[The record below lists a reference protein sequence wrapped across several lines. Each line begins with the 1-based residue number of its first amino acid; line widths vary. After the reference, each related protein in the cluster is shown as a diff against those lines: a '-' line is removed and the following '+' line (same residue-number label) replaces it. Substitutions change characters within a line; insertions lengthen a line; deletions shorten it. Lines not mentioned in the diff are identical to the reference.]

1 MNVNPDNIIKEAL
14 KMLDEMFD
22 QLSYEKFNILLQQQ
36 QIDIIIVPS
45 ILRNAWN
52 DIRYLYK
59 RLSNTKIYSF
69 NEFLKNEEDFDEV
82 QNIFVLSIFGFSC
95 KFYEIVR
102 LLSQTTHKINYILY
116 PEEINIFQNV
126 MNNINNIYLNEYMSE
141 DRKFLSGIDFVIEE
155 EKKLIHEKIEDIYS
169 EYSEEILSHGYLY
182 SNQVNY
188 VIVFDNLEIEEI
200 EGNKTIILEKVQEE
214 PRKEQVSNLMIG
226 DRIRIYENTDR
237 KKLFIIAKEEDDEDR
252 LDEILSYSKF
262 WKESLLKFFN
272 NVDDIFYHEESLL
285 NELKS
290 NGAKLKLP
298 TLRNWLDLDNDN
310 LFPNQIS
317 NLRAIQK
324 TVNNSEFDSA
334 FKDILKSR
342 KLYRSIMISL
352 GHNLSD
358 ELNEYI
364 LSKKNI
370 KGEFLEKFSDN
381 QIDSFLNH
389 NAPLRTI
396 KKIEILNVGLDE

>member
-237 KKLFIIAKEEDDEDR
+237 KKLFILAKEEDDEGR